1 MTKNK
6 LKQIFCE
13 LYDQFSEDYDD
24 SQILKAT
31 KAMYDSLGDKYYKVD
46 YSHRD
51 YFFTGLPKAVDTA
64 FDDPG
69 NYFMRKLKTFQHI
82 CVKSEVINE
91 KIIQSIRRT

>member
-6 LKQIFCE
+6 LKQIFYE
-13 LYDQFSEDYDD
+13 LYDQFSEEYDD

-31 KAMYDSLGDKYYKVD
+31 QAMYDLLGDKYYKVD

-64 FDDPG
+64 LDDPW
-69 NYFMRKLKTFQHI
+69 KLLHEETKRIPTYLREEW
-82 CVKSEVINE
+82 SE
-91 KIIQSIRRT
+91 

>member
-6 LKQIFCE
+6 LKQIFYE
-13 LYDQFSEDYDD
+13 LYDQFSEEYDD

-31 KAMYDSLGDKYYKVD
+31 QAMYDLLGDKYYKVD

-64 FDDPG
+64 FDDPW
-69 NYFMRKLKTFQHI
+69 KLLHEETKRFPTHL
-82 CVKSEVINE
+82 CEE
-91 KIIQSIRRT
+91 

>member
-13 LYDQFSEDYDD
+13 LYDQFSEEYDD

-31 KAMYDSLGDKYYKVD
+31 QAMYDLLGDKYYKVD

-64 FDDPG
+64 LDDPW
-69 NYFMRKLKTFQHI
+69 KLLHEETKRIPTYLREEW
-82 CVKSEVINE
+82 SE
-91 KIIQSIRRT
+91 

>member
-24 SQILKAT
+24 FRFLRLLRHG
-31 KAMYDSLGDKYYKVD
+31 DSLGDKYYKVD

-51 YFFTGLPKAVDTA
+51 YFFTGFK
-64 FDDPG
+64 G
-69 NYFMRKLKTFQHI
+69 
-82 CVKSEVINE
+82 
-91 KIIQSIRRT
+91 

>member
-13 LYDQFSEDYDD
+13 LYDQFSEEYDD

-31 KAMYDSLGDKYYKVD
+31 QAMYDSLGDKYYKVD

-64 FDDPG
+64 FDDPW
-69 NYFMRKLKTFQHI
+69 KLLYDETKRIPTYLREEW
-82 CVKSEVINE
+82 SE
-91 KIIQSIRRT
+91 

>member
-64 FDDPG
+64 LDDPW
-69 NYFMRKLKTFQHI
+69 KLLHEETKRIPTYLREEW
-82 CVKSEVINE
+82 SE
-91 KIIQSIRRT
+91 